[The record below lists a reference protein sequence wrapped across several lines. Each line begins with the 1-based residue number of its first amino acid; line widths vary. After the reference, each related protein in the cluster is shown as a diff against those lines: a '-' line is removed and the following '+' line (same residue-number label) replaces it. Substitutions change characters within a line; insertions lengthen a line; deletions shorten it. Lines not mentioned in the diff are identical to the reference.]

1 MTVRIVVQLLIDA
14 LVAAATCYGVYLLRP
29 VQIGA
34 DGEIYRMAPLAVVL
48 FVTVMLFS
56 AFLMD
61 VYDRSGK
68 PKKRE
73 VLTRVLLAAMAAC
86 LPFSVTYVL
95 APVLLPDKLT
105 LLIAIVLFSVV
116 QFLLHIAFS
125 AVKLPQ
131 RILVLGTGPF
141 AAQVA
146 AIAESSTRNME
157 IVGYVSC
164 AAETAALRRTAE
176 QSTEPLPQ
184 EPMVAPVVGDAE
196 NLTDLAVRLRA
207 EALVVALT
215 ERRGVF
221 PVREVLQCKMRGI
234 DILDMPKFYEQ
245 SYKKLMLEQIT
256 PSWFF
261 FSEGFRRSTVFALAK
276 RFLDIVL
283 SLLGLALT
291 LPFFPLI
298 ALIIKFD
305 SSGPLF
311 FSQIRTGLHEKTF
324 MLHKFR
330 TMRQDAEKGTGAV
343 WSTENDP
350 RITRVGAFLRKSR
363 IDEFPQFYNVLRGD
377 MSFVG
382 PRPERP
388 EFVEK
393 LKQVIPYYSKRHFV
407 KPGLTGWAQV
417 CYPYGST
424 VEDAVEKLRYDLY
437 YTKNL
442 SAFLDLLII
451 LETIKVVLFGR
462 GGR

>member
-1 MTVRIVVQLLIDA
+1 MAFRTLLQLLIDA
-14 LVAAATCYGVYLLRP
+14 LLASAAIRAAYAIRP
-29 VQIGA
+29 SYFGP
-34 DGEIYRMAPLAVVL
+34 DGELYRLHVGAIALFAFVL
-48 FVTVMLFS
+48 LFS
-56 AFLMD
+56 SFLMD

-68 PKKRE
+68 PRKRE
-73 VLTRVLLAAMAAC
+73 VLVRVLLAGLASC
-86 LPFSVTYVL
+86 FPISVIYFI
-95 APVLLPDKLT
+95 APHLLP
-105 LLIAIVLFSVV
+105 AITTVVLGILLFSTA
-116 QFLLHIAFS
+116 QFCFHALLSFMTFS
-125 AVKLPQ
+125 Q
-131 RILVLGTGPF
+131 RVLVLGTGPL
-141 AAQVA
+141 ASQIGRIVA
-146 AIAESSTRNME
+146 EGSRNIA
-157 IVGYVSC
+157 VAGYVTC
-164 AAETAALRRTAE
+164 AIEANRNLALGSPDE
-176 QSTEPLPQ
+176 VGKPVE
-184 EPMVAPVVGDAE
+184 PVVGDAA
-196 NLTDLAVRLRA
+196 DLDALATSLRA
-207 EALVVALT
+207 DTIVVALS

-234 DILDMPKFYEQ
+234 EILDAPTFYEVQ
-245 SYKKLMLEQIT
+245 CKKLMLEQIT

-261 FSEGFRRSTVFALAK
+261 LSSGFRRTTVFMAVK
-276 RFLDIVL
+276 RSMDIML
-283 SLLGLALT
+283 SLIGLILT
-291 LPFFPLI
+291 VPFFPLI
-298 ALIIKFD
+298 ALIIKLD
-305 SSGPLF
+305 SPGPLF
-311 FSQIRTGLHEKTF
+311 FSQIRVGAHEKTF
-324 MLHKFR
+324 LLYKFR

-350 RITRVGAFLRKSR
+350 RITRIGAFLRKSR
-363 IDEFPQFYNVLRGD
+363 IDEFPQFYNVLMGS

-442 SAFLDLLII
+442 SSFLDLLII